1 MGNSADKPSIL
12 EDYEHK
18 SGKRLLASIRVN
30 QRDVTQMAIDFARK
44 EFAKHAT
51 GFLSVSLDYD
61 EMSAKLEKYLTKQ
74 YDIGDGVIFTKT
86 PLEFCDAIG
95 SSESAAVIRE
105 NLQRISMVTNGK
117 KEGVHPVGI
126 GIENAAVGVVTH
138 DRAMLA
144 KARLQAFQATRK
156 QG

>member
-1 MGNSADKPSIL
+1 MGNSADKQSIL
-12 EDYEHK
+12 EDHEHK
-18 SGKRLLASIRVN
+18 SGRRLLASIRVN
-30 QRDVTQMAIDFARK
+30 QRDVTQMAIDCARK

-61 EMSAKLEKYLTKQ
+61 EMSAKLEKYLTRS
-74 YDIGDGVIFTKT
+74 YDIGDGIIFTKT
-86 PLEFCDAIG
+86 PLEFCDIIG

-117 KEGVHPVGI
+117 KDGAHPVGI
-126 GIENAAVGVVTH
+126 DNAVVGLVTH
-138 DRAMLA
+138 DRAALA

-156 QG
+156 